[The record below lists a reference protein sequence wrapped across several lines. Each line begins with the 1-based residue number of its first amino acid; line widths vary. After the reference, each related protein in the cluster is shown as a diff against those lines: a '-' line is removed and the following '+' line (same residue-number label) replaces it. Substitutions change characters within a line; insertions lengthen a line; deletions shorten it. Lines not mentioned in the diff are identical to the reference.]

1 MGIASYASA
10 CHGLADELRD
20 SLTEA
25 EVLELHSLLKGLT
38 LLDWT
43 KLRVSNQKLVTDFV
57 AATPSQRKAAK
68 FRKEKLFLTM
78 AGIQHCLEAE
88 AILRAMDEHL
98 LEPGGSYREM
108 AARAGEAYDRM
119 YEFEIPNWPFD
130 SLDSPFADNPQDG

>member
-1 MGIASYASA
+1 MGIGNYISA

-20 SLTEA
+20 SLTDGDVA
-25 EVLELHSLLKGLT
+25 ELHKLLEGLT

-43 KLRVSNQKLVTDFV
+43 RLRVSHQKLVTDFV
-57 AATPSQRKAAK
+57 SATPRQRKAAK
-68 FRKEKLFLTM
+68 FRKERLFLTM

-88 AILRAMDEHL
+88 AILRAMDEHF

-119 YEFEIPNWPFD
+119 YELEIPNWPFD
-130 SLDSPFADNPQDG
+130 MLDSPFADDPQDG